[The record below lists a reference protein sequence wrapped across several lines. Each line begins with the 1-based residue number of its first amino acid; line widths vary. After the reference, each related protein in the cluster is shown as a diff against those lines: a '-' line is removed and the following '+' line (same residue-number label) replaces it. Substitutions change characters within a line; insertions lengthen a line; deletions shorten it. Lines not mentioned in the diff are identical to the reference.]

1 MDKDYIV
8 DSWNYYLTIEQEL
21 AETSRFVEPVGQELV
36 YSFEFARIIIISCVE
51 VEALLKAICNLKAPN
66 PKEQYRNMKQYKN
79 TILNIIPEISVAK
92 VYARRYRKDIYPFA
106 DWKDSDLSWWKAYN
120 CIKHNR
126 KNSIVKAN
134 YINAVTSVAAVY
146 ILNFY
151 LAELLELDFA
161 SYESQYFSSKYA
173 PPLLFNAP
181 PEALP
186 GFEKRLD
193 EAQYMYDDEK

>member
-21 AETSRFVEPVGQELV
+21 AKTSRYVEPMGQEQV
-36 YSFEFARIIIISCVE
+36 YSFEFARIIIVSCVE
-51 VEALLKAICNLKAPN
+51 AESLLKAICNLKAPN
-66 PKEQYRNMKQYKN
+66 PEEPYGNIGQYKKAM
-79 TILNIIPEISVAK
+79 LEIIPEITDAK
-92 VYARRYRKDIYPFA
+92 VFVRRYRKNIYPFGE
-106 DWKDSDLSWWKAYN
+106 WRDSSLSWWDAYN

-126 KNSIVKAN
+126 KSSIAMAN

-151 LAELLELDFA
+151 LAEFLELDFA

-173 PPLLFNAP
+173 MPLSFYAP
-181 PEALP
+181 REALP
-186 GFEKRLD
+186 GFTKRLNKF
-193 EAQYMYDDEK
+193 QYSYDDET